1 MIERVLTKDL
11 LVKSL
16 KDLAKTTYIDK
27 ITIKDITDNCGLSKR
42 TFYHYFQDK
51 NELIL
56 YEYSKNLSK
65 VFSAQNKNL
74 SWEKLMHMA
83 IMKIVNDYDYY
94 KNAFSVFDY
103 STHTIHSLKLT
114 TSNIFED
121 FIRFKFNIKELTEEE
136 RVAIKL
142 YTFGN
147 WAFGIEWTKNGMPI
161 SVEKL
166 AKYYVSSM
174 PIALKKYLD

>member
-1 MIERVLTKDL
+1 MIERISTKDL

-16 KDLAKTTYIDK
+16 KDLAKTKSIDK
-27 ITIKDITDNCGLSKR
+27 ITIKEITDNCGLSKR
-42 TFYHYFQDK
+42 TFYQYFQDK
-51 NELIL
+51 SELIL

-65 VFSAQNKNL
+65 VFCEQNKNL
-74 SWEKLMHMA
+74 TWVELMRRA
-83 IMKIVNDYDYY
+83 IMEIVNDYDYY
-94 KNAFSVFDY
+94 KNAFSSFDY
-103 STHTIHSLKLT
+103 STNTIHNLKLST
-114 TSNIFED
+114 TNVFED
-121 FIRFKFNIKELTEEE
+121 FIKLKFNIKELTEEA

-174 PIALKKYLD
+174 PIVLKKYID